1 MPKPKGNNK
10 KNVMPVFRIFCEGEK
25 TEPYYIRGY
34 VNNFHSD
41 KRSIIVVEN
50 TNKNTPVQLVD
61 VAVESKCGGH
71 EADWI
76 WVVYD
81 RESEA
86 KYSDSL
92 HAEARKKAKDNNINI
107 AFSNVCFEFW
117 LLIHFEYTTAGYTS
131 CDDLLHNSRLREKLS
146 SIGIKDYEKGLPT
159 LFDKLKDKVN
169 DAMKNS
175 EKLVHWDNKILDAM
189 LIQKL
194 YSCIKL
200 GMHGRIQRKINS
212 DVITDKTV
220 NHIF

>member
-175 EKLVHWDNKILDAM
+175 EKLKIEIEKSAEKDKM
-189 LIQKL
+189 
-194 YSCIKL
+194 
-200 GMHGRIQRKINS
+200 MPHKINPYL
-212 DVITDKTV
+212 DIHEMFIDMDNFINKRKR
-220 NHIF
+220 IREA